1 MVVVLSDDD
10 GFWKGVAIGGGI
22 VGLIVAP
29 IVAIWLHSK
38 IRRNEEHISK
48 LENSLNNRISVFKRT
63 YYEDRKQI
71 AEEYRFLC
79 DEIRNIKSTAL
90 THTEKDRLL
99 SHLNEVYREKL
110 YR

>member
-1 MVVVLSDDD
+1 MIILTDDNA
-10 GFWKGVAIGGGI
+10 FWKGVAIGGGL
-22 VGLIVAP
+22 VGLIVTP

-38 IRRNEEHISK
+38 IRRNEEQISK
-48 LENSLNNRISVFKRT
+48 LENSLNNRISVFERT
-63 YYEDRKQI
+63 YCEDRKQM
-71 AEEYRFLC
+71 AEEYRLLW

-90 THTEKDRLL
+90 TPTEKDRLL